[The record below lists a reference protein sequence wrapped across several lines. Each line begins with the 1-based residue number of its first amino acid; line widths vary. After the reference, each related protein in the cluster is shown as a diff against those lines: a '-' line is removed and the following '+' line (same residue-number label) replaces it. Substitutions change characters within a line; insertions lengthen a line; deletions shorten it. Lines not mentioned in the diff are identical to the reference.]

1 MDKVYITGL
10 IKSILSQEF
19 RSTEKQR
26 IHEYHD
32 RINCCCPICGDSKD
46 EYKKR
51 GNLYFNRLIFV
62 CFNCGIKI
70 SFDRLCKRFNQQI
83 DPDKKMEIVKHLD
96 ANITYK
102 DYQDDVFD
110 ADFDDLLSIELL
122 DTVFNSGD
130 LIITDFTPIQ
140 RNSIVYKYLLARGIN
155 ESLHINLYQ
164 AKYWYSDTRYE
175 NVICFLNKNKEKV
188 LGMQIR
194 NLKEGKKR
202 MFKIY
207 NYESLYKLI
216 HSVDDIDSLSINQV
230 ILYNKLS
237 YYFNILNVEFTYPI
251 TIFEGYIDSLF
262 YPNALGVVGVNTDFS
277 FLEKNNLDIRYFF
290 DNDEAGFD
298 KSSEKIKEGYPV
310 FLWRKLF
317 DFIVSSKKTEDPY
330 KLMDRIS
337 KIKDLNKL
345 ASIIEKPYSKLGLEN
360 FFSEDVLDLKYIP
373 KKKKYYKKLINN

>member
-1 MDKVYITGL
+1 MRDYITSIVYNIVKSVFNDP
-10 IKSILSQEF
+10 IKSQVISH
-19 RSTEKQR
+19 T
-26 IHEYHD
+26 D
-32 RINCCCPICGDSKD
+32 RIQFRCPYCMEGRTPH
-46 EYKKR
+46 KKR
-51 GNLYFNRLIFV
+51 GNLYFNRLFYI
-62 CFNCGIKI
+62 CFRCGKKTTV
-70 SFDRLCKRFNQQI
+70 DRFCKDFNQQI